1 MKKNW
6 IGFAAFAVAFCT
18 LVVLLLTCNVA
29 PVGPAGTQIG
39 LSGLNVAV
47 HQALGTNEMFY
58 ELTELFGLAA
68 LAICGI
74 FGIAGLVQLIRR
86 KSLKLVDRR
95 IYALAGLYIV
105 TVLLYVLF
113 EKVVIN
119 YRPVLMPG
127 QLEPEAAFPSSHTM
141 LILVVFGS
149 AVEALGAYIKRKG
162 LRLVLQLV
170 GILVMVLTVVGRLLS
185 GVHWLTDIVGSVLLS
200 LALLSLYRAVSQ
212 KTETRR

>member
-6 IGFAAFAVAFCT
+6 IGFAAFTVAFCI
-18 LVVLLLTCNVA
+18 LIVLLLTCNVA
-29 PVGPAGTQIG
+29 PVGPAGTKIG

-47 HQALGTNEMFY
+47 HQALGTNELFY

-68 LAICGI
+68 LAVCGA
-74 FGIAGLVQLIRR
+74 FAVVGLVQLIRR
-86 KSLKLVDRR
+86 KSLKQLDRR
-95 IYALAGLYIV
+95 IYALAGLYV
-105 TVLLYVLF
+105 LTVLFYVLF

-127 QLEPEAAFPSSHTM
+127 ELAPEAAFPSSHTM

-149 AVEALGAYIKRKG
+149 AVEAVGAYIKRKG
-162 LRLVLQLV
+162 LRIALQLV
-170 GILVMVLTVVGRLLS
+170 GVLGMVVTVVGRLLS

-200 LALLSLYRAVSQ
+200 LALLNLYRAVAR
-212 KTETRR
+212 KP